1 MWRRWVARMV
11 SSVES
16 LVLLGCSCV
25 SRERAARMWCGWA
38 IQGSAGA
45 ASTPGEREGERERAT
60 SVRACA
66 LAALRCAAL
75 RCRQTERER
84 ERGGRSAVQ
93 GEVRSSA
100 VRCCEFLAASAVASI
115 LGSSGAL
122 TEKSGPEPEPRAAK
136 IVRGVVVAA
145 VRWNSRPRG
154 RVRLGW
160 GAQAGVQR
168 WFAVSSHG
176 RSSTLKVTRRPRADR
191 QRSSTRISA
200 LLACFS

>member
-25 SRERAARMWCGWA
+25 SRERAARMWCGCDSGFCW
-38 IQGSAGA
+38 GCLDSRGK
-45 ASTPGEREGERERAT
+45 GGREREGDERAC
-60 SVRACA
+60 VRFGCV
-66 LAALRCAAL
+66 ALRCVAL
-75 RCRQTERER
+75 QADRERER

-168 WFAVSSHG
+168 WFALPSHG